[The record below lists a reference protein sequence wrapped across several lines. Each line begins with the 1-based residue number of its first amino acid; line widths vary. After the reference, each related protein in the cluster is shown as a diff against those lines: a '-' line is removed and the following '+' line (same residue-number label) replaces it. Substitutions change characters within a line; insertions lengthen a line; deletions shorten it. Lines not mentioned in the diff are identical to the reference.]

1 MLAFYG
7 DIRLYSQ
14 WDLVFE
20 VFPWISPQV
29 ENRVILVCP
38 EHYVLPPGLGKV
50 NIFCGWT
57 FKEILILPPWAV
69 YTNPMHFYVEWI
81 HLPVEM
87 LALEYQELDLTSFLP
102 WVFSVL

>member
-50 NIFCGWT
+50 NIFCG
-57 FKEILILPPWAV
+57 
-69 YTNPMHFYVEWI
+69 
-81 HLPVEM
+81 
-87 LALEYQELDLTSFLP
+87 
-102 WVFSVL
+102 